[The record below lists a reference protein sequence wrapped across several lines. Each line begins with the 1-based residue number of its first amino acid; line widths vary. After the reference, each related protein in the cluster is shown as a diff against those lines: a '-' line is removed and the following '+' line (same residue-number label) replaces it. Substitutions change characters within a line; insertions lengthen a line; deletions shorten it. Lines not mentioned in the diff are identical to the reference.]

1 MIKQYLLIILIC
13 ISGLRTHAQLQI
25 SASGTNYLIN
35 FDANM
40 AGVNNGTFQ
49 GSGFSPSPAAGQLNS
64 NAWATKGTSE
74 GNSDFGATKISGVF
88 AKGISVGGVVDG
100 GFYAFDVDEKNNTT
114 NYALGFQPTQNDF
127 TPGSITLKIENTT
140 GQYIE
145 AINLAFKIWNF
156 NDFDYSTKLSFSYS
170 YDNIT
175 FVDVS
180 VLNYS
185 SPAVFVADP
194 FKGGAKWEPS
204 LIGTVI
210 NDLAVPNNGFIYFRW
225 TTDDLNELTT
235 ESRDEIA
242 LDDINIAVSTVANP
256 APLIENVVYTP
267 YPTTSDAIT
276 VTADVSDTNGI
287 VSSVILKYG
296 TSTGLYTATPL
307 MTNSSGNQY
316 TYTIPANTFINN
328 SPVFFA
334 IEASD
339 NASAT
344 RISNEYSLTVR
355 NPVTTTFPYI
365 QPFDSGLDDCYTFDV
380 QGSTKSWYWAQDNNV
395 TRAARQFAE
404 GSGYNSG
411 EAEQDWL
418 ILPGV
423 TLTDTQTEVIN
434 FWTYYNFGVDGVG
447 SFDLVYSTDYP
458 GTGSPAGFTWN
469 TLTFQKPTKK
479 QQWYF
484 SESVELPSSLTG
496 TVYLAFLY
504 TNPNHDYRAW
514 RVDDINI
521 TSSVVLYPEP
531 TNYPTNFA
539 ATASNGSTIVTTW
552 EESVGTNLPNGYH
565 IEINTTNTFTAPVD
579 GIPIS
584 PDFDLS
590 DGKGSTNIFHGN
602 YGSTNWTGLLP
613 NTTYYFI
620 IYPYSNTGD
629 LIDYKTDGS
638 PPTTFAITTAGSTAQ
653 PGDVIFTEFMAAPG
667 SVSDSYGEWFE
678 IFNTTNAPINLDGWV
693 IESTDGVSN
702 VQHTI
707 VSDPPLVIAAK
718 SFLVLGLNADVL
730 TNGGVPVNYVYDKI
744 FMSNTDDYLRI
755 RTDNQTEM
763 DFIDWSETAVWGIRT
778 GQSLIFVAESLTA
791 DNNDGHNWIPSLI
804 REKGYSNS
812 TQTDLG
818 SPGTNG
824 LFQNLIQSTTW
835 TGTGKWSEGNKP
847 GQTNWSNGSPGSN
860 VQVTIQGTSTV
871 DFPLVFPA
879 QCGKLIIDPSIGN
892 LIIPSG
898 KALSTK

>member
-1 MIKQYLLIILIC
+1 MKKQYLLIILIC
-13 ISGLRTHAQLQI
+13 ISGLRTQAQLQI
-25 SASGTNYLIN
+25 ASAGTNYLIT
-35 FDANM
+35 FDGNM
-40 AGVNNGTFQ
+40 AGVNNGAFQ
-49 GSGFSPSPAAGQLNS
+49 GTGFSPSPVAGQLSS
-64 NAWATKGTSE
+64 NAWATTGMSE
-74 GNSDFGATKISGVF
+74 GNSDFGETKTSGVF

-156 NDFDYSTKLSFSYS
+156 NDFDYSTKLSFAYS

-194 FKGGAKWEPS
+194 FQGGAKWESS

-210 NDLAVPNNGFIYFRW
+210 NDLAVPNNGFIYLRW
-225 TTDDLNELTT
+225 TTDDLNALTT

-242 LDDINIAVSTVANP
+242 LDDINVAVSTVANP

-276 VTADVSDTNGI
+276 VTANVSDVNGT

-344 RISNEYSLTVR
+344 RISNEYSLNIR
-355 NPVTTTFPYI
+355 NAVTTTLPYS
-365 QPFDSGLDDCYTFDV
+365 QSFDTNLSDCYPISV
-380 QGSTKSWYWAQDNNV
+380 KGSKKSWYWSSEKND
-395 TRAARQFAE
+395 QFAE
-404 GSGYNSG
+404 GSGYNTG
-411 EAEQDWL
+411 EEEEDWL

-423 TLTDTQTEVIN
+423 VLSTAQAEFIDFE
-434 FWTYYNFGVDGVG
+434 TYYNFGIDGVG
-447 SFDLVYSTDYP
+447 TFDLVYSTDYP
-458 GTGSPAGFTWN
+458 GTGSPEGFTWT
-469 TLTFQKPTKK
+469 TLDFQKPTKK
-479 QQWYF
+479 QQWYY
-484 SESVELPSSLTG
+484 SELIELPSFLSG
-496 TVYLAFLY
+496 TVYLAFKY
-504 TNPNHDYRAW
+504 TNPNYEYRTW
-514 RVDDINI
+514 RVDKINI
-521 TSSVVLYPEP
+521 TSSTVIYPEP
-531 TNYPTNFA
+531 TNYPTAFT
-539 ATASNGSTIVTTW
+539 ATAPNGSTIVTTW
-552 EESVGTNLPNGYH
+552 VDAVGTNLPFGYH
-565 IEINTTNTFTAPVD
+565 LQVNTTGVFTAPVD
-579 GIPIS
+579 GVS
-584 PDFDLS
+584 VDPDVDLS
-590 DGKGSTNIFHGN
+590 DGEGSINIFHGGFEN
-602 YGSTNWTGLLP
+602 VPWTGLLP
-613 NTTYYFI
+613 NTTYYFR
-620 IYPYSNTGD
+620 IYSYSNSGD
-629 LIDYKTDGS
+629 LINFKTDGS
-638 PPTTFAITTAGSTAQ
+638 PPTVSATTTAGSSAQ
-653 PGDVIFTEFMAAPG
+653 PGDVIITEFMAAPG
-667 SVSDSYGEWFE
+667 SASDSYGEWFE

-693 IESTDGVSN
+693 IESSDGVTN
-702 VQHTI
+702 VKHTI
-707 VSDPPLVIAAK
+707 FSNPQLIIPAK
-718 SFLVLGLNADVL
+718 GFLVLGLNADGV
-730 TNGGVPVNYVYDKI
+730 TNGGVPVDYVYDKI
-744 FMSNTDDYLRI
+744 FLSNTDDYLRI

-778 GQSLIFVAESLTA
+778 GQSLIFIAESLTA

-835 TGTGKWSEGNKP
+835 TGTGNWSEGNKP

-860 VQVTIQGTSTV
+860 VQVTLQGTSTV

-879 QCGKLIIDPSIGN
+879 KCGKLIIDPSIGN
-892 LIIPSG
+892 LIIPPG

>member
-1 MIKQYLLIILIC
+1 MKKQYLLIILIC
-13 ISGLRTHAQLQI
+13 ISGLRTQAQLQI
-25 SASGTNYLIN
+25 SSAGTNYLIT
-35 FDANM
+35 FDGNM
-40 AGVNNGTFQ
+40 AGVNNGAFQ
-49 GSGFSPSPAAGQLNS
+49 GTGFSPSPAAGQLNS
-64 NAWATKGTSE
+64 NAWATTGMSE
-74 GNSDFGATKISGVF
+74 GNSDFGATKTSGVF

-100 GFYAFDVDEKNNTT
+100 GFYAFDIDEKNNTI

-127 TPGSITLKIENTT
+127 TPGTITLKIENTT

-194 FKGGAKWEPS
+194 FKGGAKWESS

-210 NDLAVPNNGFIYFRW
+210 NDLAVPNNGFIYLRW
-225 TTDDLNELTT
+225 TTDDLNALTT

-242 LDDINIAVSTVANP
+242 LDDINVAVSTVVNP

-276 VTADVSDTNGI
+276 VTADVSDLNGT

-328 SPVFFA
+328 SSVFFA

-339 NASAT
+339 NASAI
-344 RISNEYSLTVR
+344 RISNEYSLNIR
-355 NPVTTTFPYI
+355 NAVTTTLPYN
-365 QPFDSGLDDCYTFDV
+365 QPFTINLADCFTFSV
-380 QGSTKSWYWAQDNNV
+380 KGNTKNWYWYEENKGGK
-395 TRAARQFAE
+395 RQFAE
-404 GSGYNSG
+404 VTGYNSG
-411 EAEQDWL
+411 DEEEDWL
-418 ILPGV
+418 ILPGITV
-423 TLTDTQTEVIN
+423 SNSINEVID
-434 FWTYYNFGVDGVG
+434 FWTHYNFGVDGVG
-447 SFDLVYSTDYP
+447 TFDLLYSFDYP
-458 GTGSPAGFTWN
+458 GTGSPNGYTWN
-469 TLTFQKPTKK
+469 VLSFQKPTEK

-484 SESVELPSSLTG
+484 SEQVVLPPG
-496 TVYLAFLY
+496 DGNVYLAFRY
-504 TNPNHDYRAW
+504 ANPNRDYPTW

-521 TSSVVLYPEP
+521 HLGSAVPEP
-531 TNYPTNFA
+531 TNHPANFTA
-539 ATASNGSTIVTTW
+539 IASNGSTIYTTW
-552 EESVGTNLPNGYH
+552 TDAIGANLPSGYH
-565 IEINTTNTFTAPVD
+565 IKMNKTGIFTPPVD
-579 GIPIS
+579 GS
-584 PDFDLS
+584 AEEVDDDLS
-590 DGKGSTNIFHGN
+590 DGEGKINVFTGYQKST
-602 YGSTNWTGLLP
+602 WTGLLP
-613 NTTYYFI
+613 STTYYFI

-667 SVSDSYGEWFE
+667 SVTDSYGEWFE

-693 IESTDGVSN
+693 IESSDGVIN

-707 VSDPPLVIAAK
+707 VSDPPLMIPAK
-718 SFLVLGLNADVL
+718 GFLVLGLNSDVL
-730 TNGGVPVNYVYDKI
+730 TNGGVPVNYEYDKI

-755 RTDNQTEM
+755 RTDTQTEM

-778 GQSLIFVAESLTA
+778 GQTLIFIAESLSA
-791 DNNDGHNWIPSLI
+791 DNNDGNNWIPSLI

-812 TQTDLG
+812 TQADLG

-824 LFQNLIQSTTW
+824 LFQNLIESTTW
-835 TGTGKWSEGNKP
+835 TGTGNWSEGNKP

-860 VQVTIQGTSTV
+860 VQVTLQGTSTV

-879 QCGKLIIDPSIGN
+879 KCGKLIIDPSIGN
-892 LIIPSG
+892 LIIPPG

>member
-1 MIKQYLLIILIC
+1 MKKQYLLIILIC
-13 ISGLRTHAQLQI
+13 ISGFQSYAQLQI

-40 AGVNNGTFQ
+40 VGVNNGAFQ
-49 GSGFSPSPAAGQLNS
+49 GTGFSPSPVAGQLNS
-64 NAWATKGTSE
+64 NAWATTGMSE
-74 GNSDFGATKISGVF
+74 GNSAFGDTKTSGVF
-88 AKGISVGGVVDG
+88 AKGKSVGGVVDG
-100 GFYAFDVDEKNNTT
+100 GFYAFDVDGKNNTT

-145 AINLAFKIWNF
+145 SINLAFKIWNY

-194 FKGGAKWEPS
+194 FKGGAKWES
-204 LIGTVI
+204 SIIGTVI
-210 NDLAVPNNGFIYFRW
+210 NDLAVPNNGFIYLRW

-242 LDDINIAVSTVANP
+242 LDDINVAVSTVANP

-276 VTADVSDTNGI
+276 VTANVSDINGT

-339 NASAT
+339 NTSAT
-344 RISNEYSLTVR
+344 RISNEYSLNIR
-355 NPVTTTFPYI
+355 NAITTTLPYS
-365 QPFDSGLDDCYTFDV
+365 QSFDINLGDCYPISV
-380 QGSTKSWYWAQDNNV
+380 KGSKKSWYWSSEKKEK
-395 TRAARQFAE
+395 FAE
-404 GSGYNSG
+404 GSGYNTG
-411 EAEQDWL
+411 EEEEDWL

-423 TLTDTQTEVIN
+423 VLSTTQAEFID
-434 FWTYYNFGVDGVG
+434 FQTYYNFGIDGVG
-447 SFDLVYSTDYP
+447 TFDLVFSTDYP
-458 GTGSPAGFTWN
+458 GTGSPEAFTWT
-469 TLTFQKPTKK
+469 TLNFQKPTKK
-479 QQWYF
+479 QQWYY
-484 SESVELPSSLTG
+484 SELIELPAFLSG
-496 TVYLAFLY
+496 TVYLAFKY
-504 TNPNHDYRAW
+504 TNPNYEYRTW
-514 RVDDINI
+514 RVDKINI
-521 TSSVVLYPEP
+521 TNLTAINPEP
-531 TNYPTNFA
+531 TNYPTAFT
-539 ATASNGSTIVTTW
+539 ATAPNGSTIVTTW
-552 EESVGTNLPNGYH
+552 VDAVGTNLPFGYH
-565 IEINTTNTFTAPVD
+565 LQVNTTGIFTAPVD
-579 GIPIS
+579 GVPVD
-584 PDFDLS
+584 PDVDLS
-590 DGKGSTNIFHGN
+590 DGEGSINIFHGGFEN
-602 YGSTNWTGLLP
+602 VPWTGLLP
-613 NTTYYFI
+613 NTTYYFR
-620 IYPYSNTGD
+620 IYSYSNSGD
-629 LIDYKTDGS
+629 LINFKTDGS
-638 PPTTFAITTAGSTAQ
+638 PPTVSATTTAGSSAQ
-653 PGDVIFTEFMAAPG
+653 PRDVIITEFMAAPG
-667 SVSDSYGEWFE
+667 SISDSYGEWFE
-678 IFNTTNAPINLDGWV
+678 IFNTTNAAINLDGWM
-693 IESTDGVSN
+693 IESSDGGVN
-702 VQHTI
+702 NIQHTI
-707 VSDPPLVIAAK
+707 LSNPQLVIPAK
-718 SFLVLGLNADVL
+718 SFLVLGLNPDTL
-730 TNGGVPVNYVYDKI
+730 TNGGVPLDYTYEEI
-744 FMSNTDDYLRI
+744 FFSNTGDYLRI
-755 RTDNQTEM
+755 KTDNQRVM
-763 DFIDWSETAVWGIRT
+763 DFIDWKDPLVWDVRI
-778 GQSLIFVAESLTA
+778 GQSLIFAADPLTA

-824 LFQNLIQSTTW
+824 VFQNLIQSTTW

-879 QCGKLIIDPSIGN
+879 KCGKLIIDPSIGN
-892 LIIPSG
+892 LVIPPG
-898 KALSTK
+898 KALSTE

>member
-1 MIKQYLLIILIC
+1 MKKQYLLIILIC
-13 ISGLRTHAQLQI
+13 ISGLRTHAQLEI
-25 SASGTNYLIN
+25 SSGGTNYLIN
-35 FDANM
+35 FDGNM
-40 AGVNNGTFQ
+40 AGVNTGAFQ
-49 GSGFSPSPAAGQLNS
+49 GTGFSPSPVAGQLNS
-64 NAWATKGTSE
+64 NAWATTGMSE
-74 GNSDFGATKISGVF
+74 GNSVFGGTYTSGVF
-88 AKGISVGGVVDG
+88 AKGISEGEIVDG
-100 GFYAFDVDEKNNTT
+100 GFYAFDVDEKVNTS

-127 TPGSITLKIENTT
+127 TPGTITLKIKNTT

-156 NDFDYSTKLSFSYS
+156 NDFDYSTKLSFAYS

-194 FKGGAKWEPS
+194 FKGGAKWESS

-210 NDLAVPNNGFIYFRW
+210 NDLAVPNNGFIYLRW
-225 TTDDLNELTT
+225 TTDDLNPLTT

-242 LDDINIAVSTVANP
+242 LDDINVAVSTVANP

-276 VTADVSDTNGI
+276 VTADVSDVNGT

-344 RISNEYSLTVR
+344 RISNEYSLNIR
-355 NPVTTTFPYI
+355 NAVTTTLPYS
-365 QPFDSGLDDCYTFDV
+365 QSFDTNLSDCYPISV
-380 QGSTKSWYWAQDNNV
+380 KGSKKSWYWSSEKND
-395 TRAARQFAE
+395 QFAE
-404 GSGYNSG
+404 GSGYNTG
-411 EAEQDWL
+411 EEEEDWL

-423 TLTDTQTEVIN
+423 VLSTAQAEFIDFE
-434 FWTYYNFGVDGVG
+434 TYYNFGIDGVG
-447 SFDLVYSTDYP
+447 TFDLVFSTDYP
-458 GTGSPAGFTWN
+458 GTGSPEGFTWTPLN
-469 TLTFQKPTKK
+469 FQKPTKK
-479 QQWYF
+479 QQWYY
-484 SESVELPSSLTG
+484 SELIELSPFVSG
-496 TVYLAFLY
+496 TVYLAFRY
-504 TNPNHDYRAW
+504 TNPNYEYRTW
-514 RVDDINI
+514 RVDKINI
-521 TSSVVLYPEP
+521 TSSTVINPEP
-531 TNYPTNFA
+531 TNYPTAFT
-539 ATASNGSTIVTTW
+539 ATAPNGSTIITTW
-552 EESVGTNLPNGYH
+552 VDAVGTNLPFGYH
-565 IEINTTNTFTAPVD
+565 LQVNTTGVFTAPVD
-579 GIPIS
+579 AVPVD
-584 PDFDLS
+584 PDVDLT
-590 DGKGSTNIFHGN
+590 DGEGSINIFHGGFEN
-602 YGSTNWTGLLP
+602 VPWTGLLP
-613 NTTYYFI
+613 NTTYYFR
-620 IYPYSNTGD
+620 IYSYSNSGD
-629 LIDYKTDGS
+629 LINFKTDGS
-638 PPTTFAITTAGSTAQ
+638 PPTVSATTTAGSSAQ
-653 PGDVIFTEFMAAPG
+653 PGDVIITEFMAAPG
-667 SVSDSYGEWFE
+667 SASDSYGEWFE

-693 IESTDGVSN
+693 IESTDGLSN

-707 VSDPPLVIAAK
+707 VSDPPLVIPAK
-718 SFLVLGLNADVL
+718 GFLVLGLNADVL

-744 FMSNTDDYLRI
+744 FLSNTDDYLRI
-755 RTDNQTEM
+755 RTDTQTEM

-778 GQSLIFVAESLTA
+778 GQTLIFIAESLTA

-835 TGTGKWSEGNKP
+835 TGTGNWSEGNKP
-847 GQTNWSNGSPGSN
+847 GQTNWSNGSP
-860 VQVTIQGTSTV
+860 
-871 DFPLVFPA
+871 
-879 QCGKLIIDPSIGN
+879 
-892 LIIPSG
+892 
-898 KALSTK
+898 